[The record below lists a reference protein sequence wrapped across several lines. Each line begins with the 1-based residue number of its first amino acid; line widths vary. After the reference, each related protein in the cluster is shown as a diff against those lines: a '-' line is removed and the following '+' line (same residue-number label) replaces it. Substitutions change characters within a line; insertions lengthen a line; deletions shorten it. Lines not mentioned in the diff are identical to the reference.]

1 MNSRILP
8 ILLMVLALPA
18 LAAPTD
24 IDLRFKQAY
33 AAAKAGGKHA
43 TPVPRDLDDHLLFP
57 YLQYESLRQ
66 RLASLPVAEVEA
78 FLAANKGTYVE
89 ARLLDAWLRQ
99 LGRLNQWA
107 LYERFYRPST
117 DADLACIALLAQ
129 LKLGKLTE
137 MTRAARLLW
146 LSSRAQSAACEPVFE
161 AMRERGLLDQP
172 LVLERFWLAVRD
184 NRLQFAAHVLHAFA
198 GGDASFRQRV
208 DALSRRPREAGSLP
222 KLPSGSALNRALT
235 GFAVAQL
242 APHDAEGA
250 RKLWLARTRNGS
262 FTNTERAAVAR
273 LLAIHAMG
281 QKAPS
286 ALAALDDIPST
297 DGDEQLE
304 RIRLREALRLR
315 DWQRVLRW
323 TSGKGATASSG
334 LRLAY
339 WRARAQEA
347 LGQGEEAT
355 TGFAALAAQRDY
367 YGFLAA
373 DRLGRQYAVNDRP
386 IRPDTREVKGVQAV
400 VGIRRAQAFEKLGFR
415 DEAGREWQWTV
426 NQLSRREVEVAARLA
441 QEWGWNDRAIWALTR
456 IEAYDDL
463 EIRFPV
469 LFKPSVAAAARQT
482 ELSPA
487 RIFGIIR
494 LESAFMVNAKSPVGA
509 MGLMQLMPATGKET
523 ARRLGLRVR
532 KPTELLDPELN
543 IRLGSTYLR
552 QVVRQFGG
560 NFALAAAAYNAGPSR
575 VKSWLPANGC
585 VPADL
590 WVDTIPFQETE
601 AYVRRALFYTA
612 IYEYRLGLPM
622 SSLGEHLVA
631 VNPSGAQKHEC

>member
-1 MNSRILP
+1 MNSRILTT
-8 ILLMVLALPA
+8 LLLLLALPA
-18 LAAPTD
+18 LGAPSAD
-24 IDLRFKQAY
+24 DLRFKQAY
-33 AAAKAGGKHA
+33 AAAKAGGKA
-43 TPVPRDLDDHLLFP
+43 AAPTPKGLESHLLFP
-57 YLQYESLRQ
+57 YLKYESLRQ
-66 RLASLPVAEVEA
+66 RLASLPVAEVET
-78 FLAANKGTYVE
+78 FLTANKGTYLE

-107 LYERFYRPST
+107 LYDRFYRPST
-117 DADLACIALLAQ
+117 DADLACISLLAQ

-146 LSSRAQSAACEPVFE
+146 LSSRAQSAACDPVFE
-161 AMRERGLLDQP
+161 AMREQGLLGQS

-184 NRLQFAAHVLHAFA
+184 NRLQFAAHLLHAYA
-198 GGDASFRQRV
+198 GGDATFKQRV
-208 DALSRRPREAGSLP
+208 DALARRPREAGSLP
-222 KLPSGSALNRALT
+222 TLPPESALNRALT

-242 APHDAEGA
+242 APHDAEKA
-250 RKLWLARTRNGS
+250 RALWRARAAGS
-262 FTNTERAAVAR
+262 RFTNAELAAVTR
-273 LLAIHAMG
+273 LLAIHAVA

-286 ALAALDDIPST
+286 ALAALDDVPGT
-297 DGDEQLE
+297 DDDEQLE
-304 RIRLREALRLR
+304 RIRLREALRLG

-339 WRARAQEA
+339 WRARAQES
-347 LGQGEEAT
+347 LGQGDEAKAGFT
-355 TGFAALAAQRDY
+355 TLAAQRDY

-373 DRLGRQYAVNDRP
+373 DRLGMPYALNDRP
-386 IRPDTREVKGVQAV
+386 IRPDTREVRGVQAV
-400 VGIRRAQAFEKLGFR
+400 LGIRRAQAFENLGFSE
-415 DEAGREWQWTV
+415 EAGREWQWSV

-441 QEWGWNDRAIWALTR
+441 QEWGWSDRAIWALTR

-469 LFKPSVAAAARQT
+469 LFKAAVTAAARQT

-494 LESAFMVNAKSPVGA
+494 LESAFMVNARSPVGA

-523 ARRLGLRVR
+523 ARRLGLGLR

-543 IRLGSTYLR
+543 IRLGSTYLSR
-552 QVVRQFGG
+552 VVRQFDD

-575 VKSWLPANGC
+575 VKSWLPPRGC
-585 VPADL
+585 LPADL
-590 WVDTIPFQETE
+590 WVDTIPFAETE
-601 AYVRRALFYTA
+601 AYVRRALYYSA

-622 SSLGEHLVA
+622 NSLREHLVA
-631 VNPSGAQKHEC
+631 VNADGAQNHEC